1 MDKEKKRNKKL
12 IILLYIMGF
21 AGIILI
27 SYDFIVSKI
36 NLTFETV
43 NLQLYGNEEPKVI
56 NEGTK
61 EESKIIEE
69 EEKKGNNNNN
79 KTPTSSK
86 SYFGYIEIPKINLV
100 QGLVPQDS
108 KENNVNVNIQ
118 TIYPSDYP
126 DKENGNLI
134 LAAHSGTSS
143 ISYFKNL
150 YKLENDDQ
158 IYIIYN
164 NNKYIYN
171 IINIYTVPK
180 NGSVSIYRPTD
191 KTTVTL
197 ITCTKNDENTQ
208 TVYIGQLISKEG
220 V

>member
-61 EESKIIEE
+61 EEAKIIEE

-79 KTPTSSK
+79 KTPTSNK

-158 IYIIYN
+158 IYIIYK

>member
-79 KTPTSSK
+79 KTPTSNK

-158 IYIIYN
+158 IYIIYK